1 MTYIENIF
9 LCMASPLLVA
19 ALCMGRRQLRLF
31 LLSIAGMGVCPVSYT
46 HLFLL
51 YNCLH
56 VGYWIA
62 SACNYLVGGTM
73 SYFLNRKYTFHS
85 HDNRLR
91 LLAKY
96 VLHMVVCSFV
106 SYSLAPVV
114 TTFVLDHWTLHA
126 KGNVSLAVGSVTF
139 TILNYFG
146 PRYVVFRSF
155 HQTQA

>member
-1 MTYIENIF
+1 M
-9 LCMASPLLVA
+9 
-19 ALCMGRRQLRLF
+19 
-31 LLSIAGMGVCPVSYT
+31 
-46 HLFLL
+46 
-51 YNCLH
+51 
-56 VGYWIA
+56 GYWIA

-85 HDNRLR
+85 HDNRLL

-96 VLHMVVCSFV
+96 VLHMVVCYFV

-114 TTFVLDHWTLHA
+114 TKFVLDHWTLHA

-146 PRYVVFRSF
+146 QRYVVFRSF
-155 HQTQA
+155 HKKKA

>member
-1 MTYIENIF
+1 MKHHILDKTFWVYTAI
-9 LCMASPLLVA
+9 AVA
-19 ALCMGRRQLRLF
+19 CWCVGTGLM
-31 LLSIAGMGVCPVSYT
+31 
-46 HLFLL
+46 FLL

-91 LLAKY
+91 LLAKD
-96 VLHMVVCSFV
+96 VLHMVVCYFV

-114 TTFVLDHWTLHA
+114 TNFVLDHWTLHA

-146 PRYVVFRSF
+146 QRYVVFRSF
-155 HQTQA
+155 HQKKA

>member
-1 MTYIENIF
+1 M
-9 LCMASPLLVA
+9 
-19 ALCMGRRQLRLF
+19 
-31 LLSIAGMGVCPVSYT
+31 
-46 HLFLL
+46 FLL

-96 VLHMVVCSFV
+96 VLHMVVCYFV

-114 TTFVLDHWTLHA
+114 TKFVLDHWTLHA

-146 PRYVVFRSF
+146 QRYVVFRSC
-155 HQTQA
+155 HKKEA

>member
-1 MTYIENIF
+1 MKHHILDKTFWVYTAI
-9 LCMASPLLVA
+9 AVA
-19 ALCMGRRQLRLF
+19 CWCVGTGLM
-31 LLSIAGMGVCPVSYT
+31 
-46 HLFLL
+46 FLL

-96 VLHMVVCSFV
+96 VLHMVVCYFV

-114 TTFVLDHWTLHA
+114 TKFVLDHWTLHA
-126 KGNVSLAVGSVTF
+126 KGNVSLAVA
-139 TILNYFG
+139 
-146 PRYVVFRSF
+146 R
-155 HQTQA
+155 